1 MLQYLQNF
9 EKQRKRG
16 VSSNELEREKK
27 WIR

>member
-27 WIR
+27 